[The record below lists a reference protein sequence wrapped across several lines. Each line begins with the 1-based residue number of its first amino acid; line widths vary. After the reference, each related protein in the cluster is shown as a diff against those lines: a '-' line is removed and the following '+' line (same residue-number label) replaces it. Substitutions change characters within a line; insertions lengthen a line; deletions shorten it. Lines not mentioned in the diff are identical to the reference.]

1 MTKYAVFWIYSSGE
15 TNTDTIEGVKARNN
29 FLNTLKADDNVV
41 YVYYQKILGSDD
53 HDVSIIVKD
62 TVVINNKMDAYR
74 FMGKL
79 FRPINLDSY
88 N

>member
-1 MTKYAVFWIYSSGE
+1 MNKYAVFWVDSSGE
-15 TNTDTIEGVKARNN
+15 KDTNIVEGVKARNN
-29 FLNTLKADDNVV
+29 FLDTLIADDNIV

-88 N
+88 D